1 MKKNIMDKYI
11 IGIIIIVSLVIYYM
25 YGLDEVLFFLTIN
38 IFTFSL
44 TRDLKMVVPFVLI
57 TTYLYI
63 NYLDS
68 IVEGFKGFKKGK
80 NRKKRAMRA
89 ARKATTAAAAAL
101 GSTSTG
107 GNILNN
113 TTTTDNSVA
122 PVDTSTSD
130 TVSFTSPPT
139 SLPNIINI
147 EDTTR
152 SNVGNSGTSSSTK
165 SSVSKVMRKSSNR
178 PDINIEKAIVG
189 SVSQTRAQGGGQDI
203 TQDIA
208 QDRMNRNNNR
218 GQQID
223 PILRRGNGTP
233 AEVITDFNRINKSTI
248 QSAMTNKPGK
258 LKGSD
263 QIVSAYENLQNF
275 LGTEAMNGMA
285 NESKNLAQKQKDL
298 MDQMNALAPV
308 VNNYTQMMNGFDS
321 SKLSDIIGGLN
332 NMMAS
337 TKVPT

>member
-11 IGIIIIVSLVIYYM
+11 IGIIIVVSLVIYYM

-38 IFTFSL
+38 IFTFSF

-68 IVEGFKGFKKGK
+68 SVEGFKGFKKGK
-80 NRKKRAMRA
+80 NRKKKARRA
-89 ARKATTAAAAAL
+89 ARKATTAAAAVL

-113 TTTTDNSVA
+113 TTTSDNSVA

-130 TVSFTSPPT
+130 TISFTSPPT
-139 SLPNIINI
+139 SLPNIINT

-165 SSVSKVMRKSSNR
+165 SSVSRVIRNTSNS

-189 SVSQTRAQGGGQDI
+189 SVSQDRAQDIGQDR
-203 TQDIA
+203 T
-208 QDRMNRNNNR
+208 QDRMKRNNKR

-233 AEVITDFNRINKSTI
+233 AEVITDFNRINKSNI

>member
-1 MKKNIMDKYI
+1 MKKNITDKYI
-11 IGIIIIVSLVIYYM
+11 IGIIIVVSLVIYYM
-25 YGLDEVLFFLTIN
+25 YGLDEALFFLTIN
-38 IFTFSL
+38 IFTFSF

-68 IVEGFKGFKKGK
+68 SVEGFKGFKKGK
-80 NRKKRAMRA
+80 KKARRA
-89 ARKATTAAAAAL
+89 ARKATTAAAAVL

-130 TVSFTSPPT
+130 TISFTSPPT
-139 SLPNIINI
+139 SLPNIINTG
-147 EDTTR
+147 DTTR

-165 SSVSKVMRKSSNR
+165 SSVSKVIRNTSNK

-189 SVSQTRAQGGGQDI
+189 SVSQDRAQGRGQDR
-203 TQDIA
+203 A
-208 QDRMNRNNNR
+208 QDRMKRNNKR
-218 GQQID
+218 VQQID

-233 AEVITDFNRINKSTI
+233 AEVITDFNRINNSNI

-275 LGTEAMNGMA
+275 LGTEAMNGLA

>member
-38 IFTFSL
+38 IFTFSF

-68 IVEGFKGFKKGK
+68 SVEGFKGFKKGK
-80 NRKKRAMRA
+80 NRKKKVMRA
-89 ARKATTAAAAAL
+89 ARKSTTAAAAVL

-130 TVSFTSPPT
+130 MISFTSPPT
-139 SLPNIINI
+139 SLPNIINT

-189 SVSQTRAQGGGQDI
+189 TVSQDRAQGRG
-203 TQDIA
+203 
-208 QDRMNRNNNR
+208 QDRMERNNNR

-233 AEVITDFNRINKSTI
+233 AEIITDFNRINKSTI

-332 NMMAS
+332 NMLAS

>member
-38 IFTFSL
+38 IFTFSF

-68 IVEGFKGFKKGK
+68 SVEGFKGFKKGK
-80 NRKKRAMRA
+80 NRKKKARRA
-89 ARKATTAAAAAL
+89 ARKATTAAAAVI

-130 TVSFTSPPT
+130 MISFTSPPT
-139 SLPNIINI
+139 SLPNIINT

-165 SSVSKVMRKSSNR
+165 SSVSKVMRTTSNK

-189 SVSQTRAQGGGQDI
+189 TVSQDRAQGRG
-203 TQDIA
+203 
-208 QDRMNRNNNR
+208 QDRMERNNNR

-233 AEVITDFNRINKSTI
+233 AEIITDFNRINKSTI

-332 NMMAS
+332 NMLAS

>member
-1 MKKNIMDKYI
+1 
-11 IGIIIIVSLVIYYM
+11 
-25 YGLDEVLFFLTIN
+25 
-38 IFTFSL
+38 
-44 TRDLKMVVPFVLI
+44 
-57 TTYLYI
+57 
-63 NYLDS
+63 
-68 IVEGFKGFKKGK
+68 
-80 NRKKRAMRA
+80 
-89 ARKATTAAAAAL
+89 
-101 GSTSTG
+101 
-107 GNILNN
+107 
-113 TTTTDNSVA
+113 
-122 PVDTSTSD
+122 
-130 TVSFTSPPT
+130 
-139 SLPNIINI
+139 
-147 EDTTR
+147 
-152 SNVGNSGTSSSTK
+152 
-165 SSVSKVMRKSSNR
+165 MRKSSNR

-189 SVSQTRAQGGGQDI
+189 TVSQDRAQGRGQDRG
-203 TQDIA
+203 
-208 QDRMNRNNNR
+208 QDRMERNNNR

-233 AEVITDFNRINKSTI
+233 AEIITDFNRINKSTI

>member
-11 IGIIIIVSLVIYYM
+11 IGIIIVVSLVIYYM

-68 IVEGFKGFKKGK
+68 SVEGFKGFKKGK
-80 NRKKRAMRA
+80 NRKKKARRA
-89 ARKATTAAAAAL
+89 ARKATTAAAAVL

-107 GNILNN
+107 GNTLNN

-130 TVSFTSPPT
+130 TISFTSPPT
-139 SLPNIINI
+139 SLPNIINTQ
-147 EDTTR
+147 DTTR
-152 SNVGNSGTSSSTK
+152 SNVGKSGTSSSTK
-165 SSVSKVMRKSSNR
+165 SSVSKVIRQSSNK
-178 PDINIEKAIVG
+178 PEINIEKAIVG
-189 SVSQTRAQGGGQDI
+189 SVSQDR
-203 TQDIA
+203 A
-208 QDRMNRNNNR
+208 QDRTQDRMERNNNR

-223 PILRRGNGTP
+223 PTLRRGNGTP
-233 AEVITDFNRINKSTI
+233 GEVITEFNRINKSTI

-285 NESKNLAQKQKDL
+285 IESKNLAQKQKDL
-298 MDQMNALAPV
+298 MDQMNTLAPV
-308 VNNYTQMMNGFDS
+308 VNNYTKMMNGFDS

>member
-1 MKKNIMDKYI
+1 MKKNITDKYI
-11 IGIIIIVSLVIYYM
+11 IGIIIVVSLVIYYM

-38 IFTFSL
+38 IFTFSF

-68 IVEGFKGFKKGK
+68 SVEGFKGFKKGK
-80 NRKKRAMRA
+80 KKARRA
-89 ARKATTAAAAAL
+89 ARKATTAAAVL

-130 TVSFTSPPT
+130 TISFTSPPT
-139 SLPNIINI
+139 SLPNIINTG
-147 EDTTR
+147 DTTR

-165 SSVSKVMRKSSNR
+165 SSVSKVIRNTSNK

-189 SVSQTRAQGGGQDI
+189 SVSQDRAQGRGQDR
-203 TQDIA
+203 A
-208 QDRMNRNNNR
+208 QDRMERNNNR

-233 AEVITDFNRINKSTI
+233 AEVITDFNRINNSNI

>member
-1 MKKNIMDKYI
+1 MDKYI
-11 IGIIIIVSLVIYYM
+11 IGIIIVVSLVIYYM

-68 IVEGFKGFKKGK
+68 SVEGFKGFKKGK
-80 NRKKRAMRA
+80 NRKKKARRA
-89 ARKATTAAAAAL
+89 ARKATTAAAAVL

-107 GNILNN
+107 GNTLNN

-130 TVSFTSPPT
+130 TISFTSPPT
-139 SLPNIINI
+139 SLPNIINTQ
-147 EDTTR
+147 DTTR
-152 SNVGNSGTSSSTK
+152 SNVGKSGTSSSTK
-165 SSVSKVMRKSSNR
+165 SSVSKVIRKSSNN
-178 PDINIEKAIVG
+178 PEINIEKAIVG
-189 SVSQTRAQGGGQDI
+189 SVSQDR
-203 TQDIA
+203 A
-208 QDRMNRNNNR
+208 QDRTQDRMERNNNR

-223 PILRRGNGTP
+223 PTLRRGNGTP
-233 AEVITDFNRINKSTI
+233 GEVITDFNRINKSTI

-285 NESKNLAQKQKDL
+285 IESKNLAQKQKDL
-298 MDQMNALAPV
+298 MDQMNTLAPV
-308 VNNYTQMMNGFDS
+308 VNNYTKMMNGFDS

>member
-11 IGIIIIVSLVIYYM
+11 IGIIIVVSLVIYYM

-68 IVEGFKGFKKGK
+68 SVEGFKGFKKGK
-80 NRKKRAMRA
+80 NREKKAMQA
-89 ARKATTAAAAAL
+89 ARRATTAAAAVL

-122 PVDTSTSD
+122 PVGTSTSD
-130 TVSFTSPPT
+130 TISFISPPT
-139 SLPNIINI
+139 SLPNIINT

-165 SSVSKVMRKSSNR
+165 SSVSKVIRNTSNS
-178 PDINIEKAIVG
+178 PYINIEKAIVG
-189 SVSQTRAQGGGQDI
+189 SVSQ
-203 TQDIA
+203 DIA
-208 QDRMNRNNNR
+208 QDRTQDRAQDRTQDRVKRNNKG

-223 PILRRGNGTP
+223 PIPRRGNGTP
-233 AEVITDFNRINKSTI
+233 AEIITNFNRINNSNI

-332 NMMAS
+332 NMLAS

>member
-11 IGIIIIVSLVIYYM
+11 IGIIIVVSLVIYYM

-38 IFTFSL
+38 IFTFSF

-68 IVEGFKGFKKGK
+68 SVEGFKGFKKGK
-80 NRKKRAMRA
+80 KKARRA
-89 ARKATTAAAAAL
+89 ARKATTSAAAVL

-130 TVSFTSPPT
+130 TISFTSPPT
-139 SLPNIINI
+139 SLPNIINTG
-147 EDTTR
+147 DTTR

-165 SSVSKVMRKSSNR
+165 SSVSKVIRNTSNK

-189 SVSQTRAQGGGQDI
+189 SVSQDRAQGRGQDR
-203 TQDIA
+203 A
-208 QDRMNRNNNR
+208 QDRMKRNNKR
-218 GQQID
+218 VQQID

-233 AEVITDFNRINKSTI
+233 AEVITDFNRINNSNI

-298 MDQMNALAPV
+298 MDQMNTLAPV
-308 VNNYTQMMNGFDS
+308 INNYTKMMNGFDS

-332 NMMAS
+332 NMLAS